1 MQCISSYKIACNSFQ
16 ALNINCKG
24 SHMRKV
30 ESMRLA
36 QGLSINPSHCLYM
49 PGCYNTHDVIK
60 QYKGLGFHDH
70 NELDGLI

>member
-1 MQCISSYKIACNSFQ
+1 
-16 ALNINCKG
+16 
-24 SHMRKV
+24 MRKV

-49 PGCYNTHDVIK
+49 PGYYNTHDVIK
-60 QYKGLGFHDH
+60 QYKGLCVDDH